1 VDEANAGEHAFDLS
15 GGHLCL
21 DFANTL
27 SVQTGDHLRVYGDL
41 VAWGRQAGALTLAQ
55 ADRLLDAAARQPAAA
70 DAALARARRF
80 RAAIYLL
87 FAARAAG
94 QEPATAD
101 LDALNAE
108 LARTLG
114 KARIVRAADGFSW
127 AWAAEDALDRVL
139 WPVVR
144 SAAELLTSDALPLVR
159 ECAASNCRW
168 LFLDTTKNRSRQWCD
183 MRVCGN
189 RAKARRYHQRRRKA
203 V

>member
-1 VDEANAGEHAFDLS
+1 VQAASAGEHEFDLS
-15 GGHLCL
+15 GGRLCL

-27 SVQTGDHLRVYGDL
+27 SVQTGDHLGDYGDL
-41 VAWGRQAGALTLAQ
+41 VAWGRQAGALTPAQ
-55 ADRLLDAAARQPAAA
+55 AASLLDAAARQPAAA
-70 DAALARARRF
+70 EFALARARRF
-80 RAAIYLL
+80 RAAVYRL

-94 QEPATAD
+94 HEPATAD

-114 KARIVRAADGFSW
+114 KARIVRAADGF
-127 AWAAEDALDRVL
+127 AWDWVAEDALDRVL

-144 SAAELLTSDALPLVR
+144 SAAELLTSEALSLVR
-159 ECAASNCRW
+159 ECAASSCRW

-189 RAKARRYHQRRRKA
+189 RAKARRYHERRRKA